1 MKRLLW
7 PISFL
12 MVFVLSGGLAA
23 YAFWLFQIER
33 GNQAF
38 QRGDSKTATEFYEW
52 AESPFIKFP
61 WLALLLKSEYQK
73 LFFNQVRLLYAKG
86 QDGAVLERLEEGAMR
101 APFLSEDG
109 EYSFWAGNI
118 LLRKALQS
126 KDPEDLATGLKATLA
141 EYHKGL
147 VAQPDDWD
155 LKYNYELVRYLLSA
169 KVQGKKEG
177 EEKAKSILEKMR
189 PKVDPSQEALPPEK
203 RG

>member
-1 MKRLLW
+1 M
-7 PISFL
+7 I
-12 MVFVLSGGLAA
+12 FVLSGGLAA

-38 QRGDSKTATEFYEW
+38 QRGDRETAAEFYQW
-52 AESPFIKFP
+52 AETPFTKFP
-61 WLALLLKSEYQK
+61 RLAHLFRSEYHK
-73 LFFNQVRLLYAKG
+73 LFFNQVRLLYAQG
-86 QDGAVLERLEEGAMR
+86 QDDLVLERLEEGATR
-101 APFLSEDG
+101 TPFLSENG

-118 LLRKALQS
+118 LLRQALQS
-126 KDPEDLATGLKATLA
+126 KDPEDLADGLKATLA

-147 VAQPDDWD
+147 VAQPNDWD
-155 LKYNYELVRYLLSA
+155 LKYNYELVKYLLSA
-169 KVQGKKEG
+169 RVQAKKEG